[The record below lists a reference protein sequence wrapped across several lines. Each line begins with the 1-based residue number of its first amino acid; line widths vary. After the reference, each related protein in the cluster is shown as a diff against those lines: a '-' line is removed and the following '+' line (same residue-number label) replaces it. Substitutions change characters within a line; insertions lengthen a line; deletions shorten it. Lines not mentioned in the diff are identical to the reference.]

1 MMAKTHR
8 KPRGEEGAA
17 AVEFA
22 IVVTLLF
29 TIIFGIMEFGLAL
42 FELQNLRSS
51 AREGARV
58 AAVGG
63 DRAAI
68 LSALKVG
75 ASGSLNSWGSDTS
88 KFTVKVGSPPS
99 TTGESKPCAPASAPT
114 SVQGQQ
120 VEVSMPYAN
129 LPTNTKSAFQIEIP
143 FIPKITLTPTIT
155 GSFRCE

>member
-1 MMAKTHR
+1 MKAKTHR

-88 KFTVKVGSPPS
+88 KFAVKVNGS
-99 TTGESKPCAPASAPT
+99 TTGESKPCQPASAPT